1 MEKITNEQIQKINN
15 QCSNNWI
22 LDVEYYIYHNEKTLI
37 KQIKLNDESYLEFTL
52 RYNYKNQISLHI
64 NKFYHEKNKYFA
76 TSNGLGKRKVI
87 DETVQK
93 RKNIKNLI
101 EYTKILNDNELLE
114 INKNTQVTKSSL
126 IVASEEF

>member
-1 MEKITNEQIQKINN
+1 MEKIINEQIQKINN
-15 QCSNNWI
+15 QCNNNWI

-52 RYNYKNQISLHI
+52 RYNYKNQILLHI
-64 NKFYHEKNKYFA
+64 NKFYYEKNRYFA
-76 TSNGLGKRKVI
+76 TSSGLGKRKII

-126 IVASEEF
+126 IIASEEF